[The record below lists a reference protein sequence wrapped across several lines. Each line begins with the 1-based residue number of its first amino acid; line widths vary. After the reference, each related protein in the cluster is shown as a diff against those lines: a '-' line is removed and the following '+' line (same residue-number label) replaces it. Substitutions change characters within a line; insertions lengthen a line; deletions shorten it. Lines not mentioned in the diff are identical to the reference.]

1 MTFVWPIALLALL
14 LVPVLVACYV
24 VLARRRAQR
33 QAELGTMGELRTRT
47 GKPAGRRRHVPATIF
62 LGGIT
67 LLIVGIARP
76 ETTLHLPRREGT
88 VILAFDVSSSMEAK
102 DIKPSRV
109 KAAQDAARAFVRNQ
123 PGSIRVGV
131 VAFSNTGFV
140 LQKPT
145 RSKQDV
151 LSAIGRLTPGGGTS
165 LGDAIITSLRA
176 IAGKPLTLDAEALQ
190 NGAPQPSLPFLGSS
204 VVILLSDGENT
215 AQLDPVSAADVAAQ
229 AGVRI
234 DPIGL
239 GSANGAV
246 VNVDG
251 FSVTTNLDETLLR
264 RIARTSNGTYYHATE
279 ASKLT
284 NVYDNIDLKLT
295 VQGKKTEITSL
306 FAAGALVLFLIAAG
320 LSIRWFGRVV

>member
-1 MTFVWPIALLALL
+1 
-14 LVPVLVACYV
+14 
-24 VLARRRAQR
+24 
-33 QAELGTMGELRTRT
+33 MGELRTRT
-47 GKPAGRRRHVPATIF
+47 GKPAGRRRHVPAAIF
-62 LGGIT
+62 LAGIT

-76 ETTLHLPRREGT
+76 QTTLHLPRHEGT

-109 KAAQDAARAFVRNQ
+109 KAAQQAARAFVRNQ
-123 PGSIRVGV
+123 PHSIRIGV
-131 VAFSNTGFV
+131 VAFSNSGFV

-145 RSKQDV
+145 TNTHDV
-151 LSAIGRLTPGGGTS
+151 LSAIGRLNPGGGTS

-176 IAGKPLTLDAEALQ
+176 VAGKPLALDADALQ
-190 NGAPQPSLPFLGSS
+190 NGTRQPSLPFLGSA

-215 AQLDPVSAADVAAQ
+215 AQLDPVAAADVASQ

-239 GSANGAV
+239 GSASGAV

-251 FSVTTNLDETLLR
+251 FSVTTNLDEGLLR
-264 RIARTSNGTYYHATE
+264 RIAKTSNGTYYHASE

-284 NVYDNIDLKLT
+284 SVYSNIDLKLT
-295 VQGKKTEITSL
+295 VQGKKTEVTSL
-306 FAAGALVLFLIAAG
+306 FAAGALVLFLVAAA